1 MRGGRNYSILHKSGS
16 TKSLKISLIGL
27 MSFGVGMSDYRVSV
41 VVIDR
46 SGKRLDEHL
55 IESDDYGDAML
66 RLRNWASGSFLRKD
80 L

>member
-1 MRGGRNYSILHKSGS
+1 
-16 TKSLKISLIGL
+16 
-27 MSFGVGMSDYRVSV
+27 MSDYRVSV

-55 IESDDYGDAML
+55 IESDDYGDAMNAL
-66 RLRNWASGSFLRKD
+66 REWARASFYWKD